1 MSIDLADGQVAVGPC
16 GDRPGWT
23 VPGGIPDV
31 DRARLAEHVGN
42 APVGVSL
49 AAEDRFAVTVRVD
62 APVTRAGVATALAGV
77 SPVPLSGV
85 DWGWRAEGDGQV
97 RVVMAHRDRVDAIL
111 RALGLRSAAVVGDGI
126 IVRPARVPLSPWWLL
141 AAIPLVTGMGAW
153 GLTMAIQHGARPVS
167 DDKRAVL
174 AFRRVAVSEIL
185 ALLDAGLPAG
195 ATVHRAERQG
205 DGAMLLEI
213 DTADPETV
221 RAALAGDRVLATFRT
236 TAQEAV
242 ADRGIRVHLR
252 SDRL

>member
-1 MSIDLADGQVAVGPC
+1 MAVGPC

-23 VPGGIPDV
+23 VPGGIGDV
-31 DRARLAEHVGN
+31 DRARLAAHVGN
-42 APVGVSL
+42 VPVRVVLAP
-49 AAEDRFAVTVRVD
+49 EDRFAVTVRADV
-62 APVTRAGVATALAGV
+62 PVTRAGVATALAGV

-85 DWGWRAEGDGQV
+85 DWGWRAERDGQV

-111 RALGLRSAAVVGDGI
+111 KALGLRSATVEGDGI
-126 IVRPARVPLSPWWLL
+126 IIRPARVPLSPWWLL

-153 GLTMAIQHGARPVS
+153 GLTIAIGQGARP
-167 DDKRAVL
+167 DDGRAVL

-195 ATVHRAERQG
+195 ATVHRAERQA

-213 DTADPETV
+213 DTGDPDAV
-221 RAALAGDRVLATFRT
+221 RAALARDRVLATFRT
-236 TAQEAV
+236 TGQEMV
-242 ADRGIRVHLR
+242 ADRGIRMRVR